1 MFFGFGILSNLAF
14 LFIIWLI
21 FKRLTKNKG
30 DGKGG
35 FEMDFNGLSEVYFA
49 LCLAA
54 LGAITYSI
62 IRLSGNLI
70 DQQIVL
76 LIIFFAASV
85 IAYSLKRIVS
95 LAISLVALPSWW
107 AIQGSSWAAKNDSS
121 TSAVLFVILSY
132 LAVIFLVGKVQQGI
146 SRYPDFSK
154 VYMALGF
161 LPATII
167 LFVLSTNSGVSMLRE
182 FSQAKN
188 VFGSLEVTIVTIISI
203 LISLG
208 LLLFTYTKKYITELE
223 AGSIFAYLCIFL
235 AVMFFPPKSVGYNT
249 YGYSASTLLSPEQL
263 IWAAVF
269 NLAIFAEV
277 LILIFLGYNQRKPH
291 LINLGSGILF
301 LLIIV
306 KYFDWFFSFID
317 KSVFFIGAGTLLL
330 ALGYFMEKGRRY
342 MLSKITVVTPEE
354 KPNE

>member
-1 MFFGFGILSNLAF
+1 MFFGFGLLSNIAF
-14 LFIIWLI
+14 LFVIWLI
-21 FKRLTKNKG
+21 FKRLTKKKV
-30 DGKGG
+30 DGIGG
-35 FEMDFNGLSEVYFA
+35 FEIDFNGLSEVYFA
-49 LCLAA
+49 LCLAT
-54 LGAITYSI
+54 LGAIIYSV
-62 IRLSGNLI
+62 IRISGNLI
-70 DQQIVL
+70 DQQIIL
-76 LIIFFAASV
+76 LIIFLAASA

-95 LAISLVALPSWW
+95 LAISLIALPSWW

-121 TSAVLFVILSY
+121 TSAVLFVVLSY
-132 LAVIFLVGKVQQGI
+132 LAIIFLIGKIQRSI
-146 SRYPDFSK
+146 SKYSDFSN

-161 LPATII
+161 VPATII
-167 LFVLSTNSGVSMLRE
+167 LFILSTNSGVSMLRE

-208 LLLFTYTKKYITELE
+208 LLLFTYTKKYVTELE

-249 YGYSASTLLSPEQL
+249 YGYSASTLLSGEQL

-269 NLAIFAEV
+269 NLAIFSEV
-277 LILIFLGYNQRKPH
+277 LILIFLGYSQRKPH

-317 KSVFFIGAGTLLL
+317 KSVFFIGAGTLFLRL
-330 ALGYFMEKGRRY
+330 VILWKKAGVICFLK
-342 MLSKITVVTPEE
+342 LQL
-354 KPNE
+354 